1 MWVGVFQACLQMFQ
15 LLPEQVAPLVFS
27 EQKDELH
34 MKQILE
40 FLMSIIL
47 GEVSAFTQCCL
58 SPHLEEH

>member
-1 MWVGVFQACLQMFQ
+1 MCVFQACLQMFQ
-15 LLPEQVAPLVFS
+15 LLPERVAPLVFS

-47 GEVSAFTQCCL
+47 GEVSAFTQRCL
-58 SPHLEEH
+58 SPSLEEQ